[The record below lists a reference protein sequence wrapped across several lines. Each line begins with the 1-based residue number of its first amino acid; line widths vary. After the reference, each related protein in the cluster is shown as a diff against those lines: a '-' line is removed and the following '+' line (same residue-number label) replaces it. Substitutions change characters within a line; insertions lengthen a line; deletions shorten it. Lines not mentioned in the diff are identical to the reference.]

1 MFAPQDEYLPVIKT
15 ALSSGETVPL
25 GQGMR
30 INARPKQ
37 SAVNKLQVD
46 KVSWTYTSNG
56 KQVLIKKMNKTK
68 SVV

>member
-15 ALSSGETVPL
+15 ALSSGETVPR

-37 SAVNKLQVD
+37 SAVTKLQVD
-46 KVSWTYTSNG
+46 KVS
-56 KQVLIKKMNKTK
+56 
-68 SVV
+68 

>member
-15 ALSSGETVPL
+15 ALSSGETVPR

-37 SAVNKLQVD
+37 SAVTKLQVD
-46 KVSWTYTSNG
+46 KVSWMNTSNG
-56 KQVLIKKMNKTK
+56 KQALIKKINKTE

>member
-1 MFAPQDEYLPVIKT
+1 MNLHNLKKILISHKLSRGSLFAPQDEYLPVIKT

-46 KVSWTYTSNG
+46 KVS
-56 KQVLIKKMNKTK
+56 
-68 SVV
+68 

>member
-46 KVSWTYTSNG
+46 KVS
-56 KQVLIKKMNKTK
+56 
-68 SVV
+68 

>member
-37 SAVNKLQVD
+37 RAVTKLQVD
-46 KVSWTYTSNG
+46 KVSWMNTSNG
-56 KQVLIKKMNKTK
+56 KQALIKKINKTE

>member
-1 MFAPQDEYLPVIKT
+1 MFAPQNEYLPVIKT

-37 SAVNKLQVD
+37 SAVTKLQVD
-46 KVSWTYTSNG
+46 KVS
-56 KQVLIKKMNKTK
+56 
-68 SVV
+68 